1 MISHSK
7 IFLCSGNDVQSCAKI
22 KQLYGPQKSG
32 INFFLQFCPTVVNA
46 VILIVLITR
55 CFFMCTRHV
64 IYPIGY
70 LNDVSYVTVCSKMC
84 NLGEGE
90 GPSEVKKKFKQR

>member
-1 MISHSK
+1 M
-7 IFLCSGNDVQSCAKI
+7 C
-22 KQLYGPQKSG
+22 PQSG
-32 INFFLQFCPTVVNA
+32 INFLQFCPHSGGYDPYRA
-46 VILIVLITR
+46 HHSL
-55 CFFMCTRHV
+55 FFMCAHHV

-90 GPSEVKKKFKQR
+90 GPSEVKKKIKQR